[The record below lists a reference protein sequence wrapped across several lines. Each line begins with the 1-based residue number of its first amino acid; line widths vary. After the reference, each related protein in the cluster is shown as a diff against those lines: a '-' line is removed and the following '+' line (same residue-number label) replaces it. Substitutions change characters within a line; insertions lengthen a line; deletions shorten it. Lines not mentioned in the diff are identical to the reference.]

1 MFTFFFPVREVLS
14 SNRSWIIISTSVFF
28 ICLILFSYAA
38 PAALPEAA
46 EQPIENQFDQLLG
59 LFDFILDAPP
69 AISAL
74 MVFMNN
80 FLSMA
85 QMLLLGF
92 IAGISP
98 LITLGLNGALVGIL
112 FSISS
117 EQGVTLMPLVIYGIL
132 PHGIFELPAFFICG
146 ALGLKFGY
154 HCIASPLPGKN
165 RLQSYRFIW
174 KETIAILPLIV
185 LLLFAAAFIEIFI
198 TSQLIELVL

>member
-1 MFTFFFPVREVLS
+1 MFTFFFPVREVLE
-14 SNRSWIIISTSVFF
+14 SNRSWIIISTSLFF
-28 ICLILFSYAA
+28 ICLLLFSYAA
-38 PAALPEAA
+38 PAALPVAA
-46 EQPIENQFDQLLG
+46 EDPVENQFDQLMG
-59 LFDFILDAPP
+59 LFDFILGAPP

-74 MVFMNN
+74 LVFMNN

-98 LITLGLNGALVGIL
+98 LVTLGLNGALVGIL
-112 FSISS
+112 FSISA
-117 EQGVTLMPLVIYGIL
+117 EQGVAILPLIIYGIL
-132 PHGIFELPAFFICG
+132 PHGILELPAFFICG
-146 ALGLKFGY
+146 AMGLKFGY

-174 KETIAILPLIV
+174 KETIAVLPLIV

-198 TSQLIELVL
+198 TSRLIELVL

>member
-1 MFTFFFPVREVLS
+1 MFTFFFPVKEVLKN
-14 SNRSWIIISTSVFF
+14 NRSWIIISTSVFV
-28 ICLILFSYAA
+28 ICLALFSYAT

-46 EQPIENQFDQLLG
+46 EQPVESQFDQLMG
-59 LFDFILDAPP
+59 FFGFILDAPP
-69 AISAL
+69 VISAL
-74 MVFMNN
+74 LIFMNN

-98 LITLGLNGALVGIL
+98 LVTLGLNGALVGIL
-112 FSISS
+112 FSISA
-117 EQGVTLMPLVIYGIL
+117 EQGMAILPLVVYGIL
-132 PHGIFELPAFFICG
+132 PHGMLELPAFFICG

-174 KETIAILPLIV
+174 KETIAVLPLIV
-185 LLLFAAAFIEIFI
+185 LLLFAAAFIEIFV

>member
-1 MFTFFFPVREVLS
+1 MFTFFFPAREVLQN
-14 SNRSWIIISTSVFF
+14 NRSWIIISTAIFF
-28 ICLILFSYAA
+28 ICLFLFFYTA
-38 PAALPEAA
+38 PAALPAAA
-46 EQPIENQFDQLLG
+46 EEPIENQFDQLMG
-59 LFDFILDAPP
+59 LFDFILGAPP

-74 MVFMNN
+74 LVFLNN

-98 LITLGLNGALVGIL
+98 LITLGINGALVGIL
-112 FSISS
+112 FSISA
-117 EQGVTLMPLVIYGIL
+117 EQGVAILPLVIYGIL

-174 KETIAILPLIV
+174 KETIAVLPVIV

>member
-1 MFTFFFPVREVLS
+1 MFTFFFPVRKVLS
-14 SNRSWIIISTSVFF
+14 NNRSWIIISTFIFF
-28 ICLILFSYAA
+28 ICLSLFSYAA
-38 PAALPEAA
+38 PFVLPEAA
-46 EQPIENQFDQLLG
+46 EQPVDNQFDQLMG
-59 LFDFILDAPP
+59 VFDFILDAPP

-98 LITLGLNGALVGIL
+98 LITLGLNGALVGVI
-112 FSISS
+112 FSISA
-117 EQGVTLMPLVIYGIL
+117 EQGTSLLPLIIYGIL

-154 HCIASPLPGKN
+154 HCTASPLPGKS

-174 KETIAILPLIV
+174 KETIAVLPLIV
-185 LLLFAAAFIEIFI
+185 LLLFAAALIEIFI
-198 TSQLIELVL
+198 TSQLIEMVL